1 MSVTLSIFGC
11 IMIFIGAYALG
22 YSKGWGDGFNK
33 AESIYKAAFF
43 EENEEAE

>member
-33 AESIYKAAFF
+33 AKSLYETTSFK
-43 EENEEAE
+43 ENEGDE